1 MYCDGSI
8 ILINVE
14 GHPNLVRD
22 ASGAIINISKTEVQ
36 EAKARKELIQ
46 KRKLEQQNLK
56 DSVASLQS
64 DMAEMKLMLSK
75 IVERL

>member
-1 MYCDGSI
+1 M
-8 ILINVE
+8 INVE

>member
-1 MYCDGSI
+1 
-8 ILINVE
+8 LINVE

>member
-1 MYCDGSI
+1 LYCDGSI